1 MDYTVPTSS
10 MTTKD
15 LNEKMLESYQLRHDG
30 CVATCRVI
38 EYENEMRL
46 AKAEATIS
54 SALKELAVAKN
65 LAKGAQAKSK
75 AIDTGALVFDPSISE
90 GQRLLDDQHLQQ
102 RKAEKAVLEPNAL
115 MSARETAETRVQ
127 DARDRLVE
135 VKAEALRKETD
146 AKSVAKYVRDK
157 VGDYMEKLLDLES
170 RVDIPMS
177 TATGITSVTKGTT
190 TLSQRVARRHW
201 TTPLPDRPI
210 DQRRGKAEADL
221 RSAQLAYEYH
231 IESNPTAA
239 AESKAE
245 AEAAYKTFKEAVQAV
260 REAEDQSKLTSAAHN
275 SSGRVYVSCLAAC
288 DQTYKARCEMIEA
301 LRRHKSA
308 AAKARECHNR
318 PIILRC
324 LVRSAEAKLLFS
336 RY

>member
-1 MDYTVPTSS
+1 MDYIVPTNS
-10 MTTKD
+10 MTPKD
-15 LNEKMLESYQLRHDG
+15 LNERSKLLESYQFRHDD
-30 CVATCRVI
+30 CVATCQVI
-38 EYENEMRL
+38 EHENEMRL
-46 AKAEATIS
+46 AKAGAAIS
-54 SALKELAVAKN
+54 SALKELTVAKD

-90 GQRLLDDQHLQQ
+90 GQRLLVDQQLRQ
-102 RKAEKAVLEPNAL
+102 RKAEKAASEPNAL
-115 MSARETAETRVQ
+115 RLARETAEARVQ

-135 VKAEALRKETD
+135 VKTEALRKGTD
-146 AKSVAKYVRDK
+146 AKA
-157 VGDYMEKLLDLES
+157 KLLELES
-170 RVDIPMS
+170 RVEIPMS
-177 TATGITSVTKGTT
+177 TGTGITAVAKGTT

-201 TTPLPDRPI
+201 TTSRPDQPI
-210 DQRRGKAEADL
+210 EQRRGKAEADL

>member
-177 TATGITSVTKGTT
+177 TATGITSVTK
-190 TLSQRVARRHW
+190 
-201 TTPLPDRPI
+201 DRPI